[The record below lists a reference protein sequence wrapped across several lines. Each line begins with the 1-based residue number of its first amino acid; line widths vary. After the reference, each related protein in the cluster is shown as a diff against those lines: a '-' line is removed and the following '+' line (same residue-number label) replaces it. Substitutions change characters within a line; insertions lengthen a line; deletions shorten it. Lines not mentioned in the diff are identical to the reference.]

1 MMMMMMM
8 MIVGITNA
16 RGLSGTHGRAGY
28 RAAHEWVFAL
38 KIRRYPSRA
47 CSNPPVGGPCPPLM
61 MYLMMMMK
69 MVMMMLMMKMVMMMV
84 MMLLM
89 ILFVVL
95 AAEKINFESAQ
106 EDG

>member
-1 MMMMMMM
+1 MIVVITLMMMMMMMMM
-8 MIVGITNA
+8 MIVGMTIA

-61 MYLMMMMK
+61 MMMK
-69 MVMMMLMMKMVMMMV
+69 MV

-89 ILFVVL
+89 ILFCL
-95 AAEKINFESAQ
+95 ASEKVNFESAQ